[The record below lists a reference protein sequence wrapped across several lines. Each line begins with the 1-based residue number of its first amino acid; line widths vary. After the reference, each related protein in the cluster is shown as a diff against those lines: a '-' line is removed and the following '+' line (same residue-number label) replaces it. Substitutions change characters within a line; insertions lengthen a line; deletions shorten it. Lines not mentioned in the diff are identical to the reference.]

1 MKKLAYILS
10 LVAAAAFT
18 VVSCEKEPEAHPF
31 GPAETAGCYGVF
43 FPSQEAS
50 GSHVFS
56 PVEDPSID
64 IIVKRTNTNGAITVP
79 VTATFSEDGIFTMNE
94 VSFADGQDETTF
106 TVRFDNAVEGNNYS
120 ASFTVDD
127 NNYASIYNSNPISLD
142 FSVMRVEMKDFLNP
156 VTGEPAVITLNEGW
170 WGEVHLAK
178 MKYYEVNGI
187 RTCTIYSIEEGNGI
201 WGDAVDAT
209 LEFTWYTKNSN
220 NEGHNF
226 LEVKKQYFGFD
237 YADWGS
243 KPESEAANPIYV
255 YDYPWYWIERG
266 YAWGDGNMQADW
278 LAEAE
283 ETGQV
288 DGSYPVGYYDGN
300 GGFYFNLRYYIPG
313 LGGFS
318 SNPYEFVA
326 IADGYSRVDYS
337 FELEADYT
345 SMGVT
350 PISVEAGADVASLKY
365 AVYEGE
371 LTATQV
377 GYKVDAIID
386 GSDESVSFDEFE
398 FDEEEAKNYATLGV
412 APEKTGM
419 YTLVAVAYDKDGKP
433 QNSASVIFKHIAGDD
448 EEEYAVEL
456 SVFTEDTP
464 ARYANYHNYDSFAYC
479 VLGKDLTD
487 VHIAVM
493 KYADVVKDVN
503 GTFDAVKKDAK
514 GTYAV
519 SADVL
524 AQINGEG
531 GYYTVATKL
540 PAKTDMLVIVW
551 ATNGDMDAFDYDFYT
566 TARLPYQ
573 WNSLGKGTW
582 TDGNLLTLFGMDDVT
597 VDCDVYEE
605 ASTPG
610 LYMVTGFQLALTAAF
625 YECDP
630 SEIVDYEGED
640 GNWWN
645 AEILVDATDP
655 AKVYIEEQHYGIYV
669 NGTYG
674 YAMMDSDPM
683 GTLENGAIT
692 FPAKKMYVGFTGNG
706 KWYYGN
712 GNGTF
717 KITLPA
723 AAAGAP
729 ANVPAVAA
737 GQAPKTNFVLA
748 PDASIWNKPVMS
760 FERDP
765 QPIKVNVTVS
775 HERKAKASSRE
786 LAPESLR

>member
-43 FPSQEAS
+43 FPSQDAS
-50 GSHVFS
+50 GSHVYS
-56 PVEDPSID
+56 PVQDPSID

-79 VTATFSEDGIFTMNE
+79 VTATFSEDGVFTMNE

-106 TVRFDNAVEGNNYS
+106 TLRFDNAVEGKNYS

-127 NNYASIYNSNPISLD
+127 NNYASLYNSNPISLD

-156 VTGEPAVITLNEGW
+156 ATGEPAVITLNEGW
-170 WGEVHLAK
+170 WGEVHKAQ

-209 LEFTWYTKNSN
+209 LQFTWYTKNSN

-243 KPESEAANPIYV
+243 KPEGEAANPIYV

-266 YAWGDGNMQADW
+266 YSWGDGSMQADW

-283 ETGQV
+283 KTGQV

-318 SNPYEFVA
+318 PNPYEFVA
-326 IADGYSRVDYS
+326 IADGFVRVDYS

-350 PISVEAGADVASLKY
+350 PISVEAGVDVASIKY

-386 GSDESVSFDEFE
+386 GSDESESFSDFE
-398 FDEEEAKNYATLGV
+398 YDEEEEVLFATFGV
-412 APEKTGM
+412 APEKTGI

-433 QNSASVIFKHIAGDD
+433 QNSANVVFQHIAGDD
-448 EEEYAVEL
+448 TEKYAVDIKVGAEPVP
-456 SVFTEDTP
+456 SRFGD
-464 ARYANYHNYDSFAYC
+464 YDESSSFAFY
-479 VLGKDLTD
+479 VVGTD
-487 VHIAVM
+487 IVDAHITYMETA
-493 KYADVVKDVN
+493 KYAKDVEGYN
-503 GTFDAVKKDAK
+503 TNLKVKGSSVNAA
-514 GTYAV
+514 T
-519 SADVL
+519 L
-524 AQINGEG
+524 AQINQAG
-531 GYYTVATKL
+531 GFYGVIDGLDPLTSYT
-540 PAKTDMLVIVW
+540 VIVW
-551 ATNGDMDAFDYDFYT
+551 ATNGDSDTIATTVWTTSGLPNVLLGVGTYTYDAWWSGYDDQQELYLNPNYEETYVLPNWGGGVNFVFNMDADGTIYVPTFYIGADHSSYGPVYYVDPFDYYSEAGMEADETRAVHSFYDKET
-566 TARLPYQ
+566 NTYNFHIVLAV
-573 WNSLGKGTW
+573 SAGS
-582 TDGNLLTLFGMDDVT
+582 FGHFW
-597 VDCDVYEE
+597 ESFE
-605 ASTPG
+605 P
-610 LYMVTGFQLALTAAF
+610 AADA
-625 YECDP
+625 DP
-630 SEIVDYEGED
+630 SSVFSAALSKALKSAQLES
-640 GNWWN
+640 N
-645 AEILVDATDP
+645 AYS
-655 AKVYIEEQHYGIYV
+655 KFQ
-669 NGTYG
+669 
-674 YAMMDSDPM
+674 
-683 GTLENGAIT
+683 
-692 FPAKKMYVGFTGNG
+692 
-706 KWYYGN
+706 
-712 GNGTF
+712 
-717 KITLPA
+717 
-723 AAAGAP
+723 AP
-729 ANVPAVAA
+729 APW
-737 GQAPKTNFVLA
+737 
-748 PDASIWNKPVMS
+748 IS
-760 FERDP
+760 FDRDP
-765 QPIKVNVTVS
+765 QPVKVNVSVS
-775 HERKAKASSRE
+775 YERKAKASSRE

>member
-79 VTATFSEDGIFTMNE
+79 VTATFSEDGIFTMND

-266 YAWGDGNMQADW
+266 YAWGDGSMQADW

-283 ETGQV
+283 KTGQV

-318 SNPYEFVA
+318 PNPYEFVA
-326 IADGYSRVDYS
+326 IVDGYSRVDYS

-419 YTLVAVAYDKDGKP
+419 YTIVAVAYDKDGKP
-433 QNSASVIFKHIAGDD
+433 QNSANAIFKHIAAGDQ
-448 EEEYAVEL
+448 EEYEVDL
-456 SVFTEDTP
+456 TVFTEDTP
-464 ARYANYHNYDSFAYC
+464 ARYASYHSYDSFAYG
-479 VLGKDLTD
+479 VIGKDLTD
-487 VHIAVM
+487 AHIAIFKLDDVM
-493 KYADVVKDVN
+493 DDVD
-503 GTFDAVKKDAK
+503 GYFDAVKADSK
-514 GTYAV
+514 GKYAV

-524 AQINGEG
+524 KAINGEG
-531 GYYTVATKL
+531 GYYTVANGL
-540 PAKTDMLVIVW
+540 AAKTDYIVIAW
-551 ATNGDMDAFDYDFYT
+551 ATNGDMDAWDYDIYT
-566 TARLPYQ
+566 TDKLPYN
-573 WNSLGKGTW
+573 WNSLGKGLIN
-582 TDGNLLTLFGMDDVT
+582 DGFFNYLFNNKPET
-597 VDCDVYEE
+597 TASCDVYEE
-605 ASTPG
+605 AKTPG
-610 LYMVTGFQLALTAAF
+610 LYMVTGFQ
-625 YECDP
+625 C
-630 SEIVDYEGED
+630 
-640 GNWWN
+640 
-645 AEILVDATDP
+645 
-655 AKVYIEEQHYGIYV
+655 
-669 NGTYG
+669 
-674 YAMMDSDPM
+674 
-683 GTLENGAIT
+683 
-692 FPAKKMYVGFTGNG
+692 
-706 KWYYGN
+706 
-712 GNGTF
+712 
-717 KITLPA
+717 
-723 AAAGAP
+723 
-729 ANVPAVAA
+729 AVAA
-737 GQAPKTNFVLA
+737 GFFGVSEELMAQYENGNWRNAEVVIDATNPNAVTIEEQDYGILVNSAYGFFQIRSSKPGTLKDGVITFPKEGLDCYLDGYGWIPANDEGTFSVTLPSAVPAAPAAAPARNGEVKDVVLT
-748 PDASIWNKPVMS
+748 KPAVRSEESMMS

>member
-50 GSHVFS
+50 GSHVYS
-56 PVEDPSID
+56 PVQDPSID

-106 TVRFDNAVEGNNYS
+106 TLRFDNAVEGKNYS

-127 NNYASIYNSNPISLD
+127 NNYASLYNSNPISLD

-156 VTGEPAVITLNEGW
+156 ATGEPAVITLNEGW
-170 WGEVHLAK
+170 WGEVHKAQ

-209 LEFTWYTKNSN
+209 LQFTWYTKNSN

-243 KPESEAANPIYV
+243 KPEGEAANPIYV

-266 YAWGDGNMQADW
+266 YSWGDGSMQADW

-283 ETGQV
+283 KTGQV

-318 SNPYEFVA
+318 PNPYEFVA
-326 IADGYSRVDYS
+326 IADGFVRVDYS

-350 PISVEAGADVASLKY
+350 PISVEAGVDVASIKY

-371 LTATQV
+371 LTATQI

-386 GSDESVSFDEFE
+386 GSDESESFSDFE
-398 FDEEEAKNYATLGV
+398 YDEEEEVLFATFGV
-412 APEKTGM
+412 APEKTGI

-433 QNSASVIFKHIAGDD
+433 QNSANVVFQHIAGDD
-448 EEEYAVEL
+448 TEKYAVDIKVGAEPVP
-456 SVFTEDTP
+456 SRFGD
-464 ARYANYHNYDSFAYC
+464 YDESSSFAFY
-479 VLGKDLTD
+479 VVGTD
-487 VHIAVM
+487 IVDAHITYMETA
-493 KYADVVKDVN
+493 KYAKDVEGYN
-503 GTFDAVKKDAK
+503 TNLKVKGSSVNAA
-514 GTYAV
+514 T
-519 SADVL
+519 L
-524 AQINGEG
+524 AQINQAG
-531 GYYTVATKL
+531 GFYGVIDGLDPLTSYT
-540 PAKTDMLVIVW
+540 VIVW
-551 ATNGDMDAFDYDFYT
+551 ATNGDSDTIATTVWTTSGLPNVLLGVGTYTYDAWWSGYDDQQELYLNPNYEETYVLPNWGGGVNFVFNMDADGTIYVPTFYIGADHSSYGPVYYVDPFDYYSEAGMEADETRAVHSFYDKET
-566 TARLPYQ
+566 NTYNFHIVLAV
-573 WNSLGKGTW
+573 SAGS
-582 TDGNLLTLFGMDDVT
+582 FGHFW
-597 VDCDVYEE
+597 ESFE
-605 ASTPG
+605 P
-610 LYMVTGFQLALTAAF
+610 AADA
-625 YECDP
+625 DP
-630 SEIVDYEGED
+630 SSVFSAALSKALKSAQLES
-640 GNWWN
+640 N
-645 AEILVDATDP
+645 AYS
-655 AKVYIEEQHYGIYV
+655 KFQ
-669 NGTYG
+669 
-674 YAMMDSDPM
+674 
-683 GTLENGAIT
+683 
-692 FPAKKMYVGFTGNG
+692 
-706 KWYYGN
+706 
-712 GNGTF
+712 
-717 KITLPA
+717 
-723 AAAGAP
+723 AP
-729 ANVPAVAA
+729 APW
-737 GQAPKTNFVLA
+737 
-748 PDASIWNKPVMS
+748 IS
-760 FERDP
+760 FDRDP
-765 QPIKVNVTVS
+765 QPVKVNVSVS
-775 HERKAKASSRE
+775 YERKAKASSRE